1 MDTKFFKKI
10 FMCGI
15 AGIFN
20 SDLDHSSQLQAQQRM
35 INYMH
40 HRGPDDKGHKDFD
53 ICMLGQTRLSIIDLS
68 DKARQPFLDQK
79 NKISVAVNGE
89 IYNYRVLRE
98 KLLAKGYKF
107 QSDSDSEVVL
117 HGYKE
122 WNESL
127 FPMLQGM
134 FAISIFDG
142 NSESLYLCRDRL
154 GIKPLYFARVDKDTP
169 RMLTEI
175 FYVLAGLWGVYNWL
189 LI

>member
-1 MDTKFFKKI
+1 
-10 FMCGI
+10 MCGI

-20 SDLDHSSQLQAQQRM
+20 SDLDRSSQEQAQQRM

-40 HRGPDDKGHKDFD
+40 HRGPDDKGHEDFD
-53 ICMLGQTRLSIIDLS
+53 ICILGQTRLSIIDLS
-68 DKARQPFLDQK
+68 DKARQPFVDHK

-89 IYNYRVLRE
+89 IYNYRILRE

-134 FAISIFDG
+134 FAISIYDE

-154 GIKPLYFARVDKDTP
+154 GIKPLYFARVDKS
-169 RMLTEI
+169 LIFASEI
-175 FYVLAGLWGVYNWL
+175 GAIIQSKL
-189 LI
+189 

>member
-1 MDTKFFKKI
+1 
-10 FMCGI
+10 
-15 AGIFN
+15 
-20 SDLDHSSQLQAQQRM
+20 
-35 INYMH
+35 MH
-40 HRGPDDKGHKDFD
+40 HRGPDDKGHEDFD

-127 FPMLQGM
+127 FPMLQGRSGNIV
-134 FAISIFDG
+134 AGRSSIIVS
-142 NSESLYLCRDRL
+142 N
-154 GIKPLYFARVDKDTP
+154 T
-169 RMLTEI
+169 TQ
-175 FYVLAGLWGVYNWL
+175 
-189 LI
+189 